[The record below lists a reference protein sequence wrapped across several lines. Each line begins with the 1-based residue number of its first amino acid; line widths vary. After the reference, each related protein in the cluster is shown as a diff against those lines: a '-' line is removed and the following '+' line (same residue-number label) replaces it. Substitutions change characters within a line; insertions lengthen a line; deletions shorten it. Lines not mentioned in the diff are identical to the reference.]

1 MEYLII
7 LMIVVGLYFI
17 TPCNLMNRIC
27 SVFKKDKDGILHD
40 GDSLDGGV
48 YGNGK
53 LVKSVKRK
61 TRKRTAKAQALK
73 PKPKRKIVK
82 TIKRKKLKKKLKTK
96 R

>member
-17 TPCNLMNRIC
+17 SPCNLMNRIC
-27 SVFKKDKDGILHD
+27 SVFKKGEDGILHD

-61 TRKRTAKAQALK
+61 TRKRTTKTQALK
-73 PKPKRKIVK
+73 PKRKIAK
-82 TIKRKKLKKKLKTK
+82 TIKRKKLKKKLKIK